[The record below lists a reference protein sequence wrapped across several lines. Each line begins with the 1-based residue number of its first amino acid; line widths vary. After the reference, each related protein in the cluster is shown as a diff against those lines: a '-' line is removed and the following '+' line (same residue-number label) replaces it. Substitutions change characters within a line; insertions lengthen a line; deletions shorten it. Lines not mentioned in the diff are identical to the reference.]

1 MMDVKDIETET
12 LEVKQSSIPSAGQG
26 LFARE
31 HFTAGAVV
39 CEYTGRQLRTVEAL
53 RSPDKSYLMRL
64 GPQQVYVDALDD
76 PEVMARYINDCRNSS
91 LYNVAFRKLP
101 QESKALVVALK
112 DIQPSQEIFVDYG
125 RWYWLSLKPTELGD
139 DGSAIARL
147 EPSSPNVSR

>member
-1 MMDVKDIETET
+1 MMDVKGIETET
-12 LEVKQSSIPSAGQG
+12 FEIKQSSIPGAGQG

-53 RSPDKSYLMRL
+53 RAPDKSYLMRL
-64 GPQQVYVDALDD
+64 GPQVYVDALDH

-101 QESKALVVALK
+101 QECKALVVALK
-112 DIQPSQEIFVDYG
+112 DIQPGQEIFVDYG

-139 DGSAIARL
+139 DGNATATL